1 MTDPFKYQGDELALF
16 QHAKNWKKYFSRQI
30 TPYINGQVL
39 EVGAGIGASTLLLNN
54 GIPVKWLLLE
64 PDKEMSEVLETLI
77 SEKKLP
83 DNCKIQTGT
92 IDQLTEKFDAIL
104 YIDVLEHIES
114 DREEISKAA
123 ALLNNGGHLIVLSPA
138 FQFLYNQFDKAI
150 GHYRRYNK
158 RMLRQLTPHTLKLL
172 HCRYYD
178 SAGYFA
184 ALVNK
189 LLLRQKYPTVKQ
201 VLFWDRWI
209 IPVSRITDKLLFN
222 SFGKSIISVWKKEQ
236 LQ

>member
-1 MTDPFKYQGDELALF
+1 
-16 QHAKNWKKYFSRQI
+16 
-30 TPYINGQVL
+30 
-39 EVGAGIGASTLLLNN
+39 
-54 GIPVKWLLLE
+54 
-64 PDKEMSEVLETLI
+64 MSEVLETLI

-83 DNCKIQTGT
+83 DNCKIQTGK

-138 FQFLYNQFDKAI
+138 FQFLYNPFDKAI